1 MLATTAA
8 YTVWPRL
15 LPAALAPLCLLLSAI
30 IHHDGAMHG
39 LTIDRSL
46 EAGRMQQACICI
58 RSHAWLMQVHVLFP
72 SNGFLRRMQR
82 KESSRGGRAAA

>member
-1 MLATTAA
+1 M
-8 YTVWPRL
+8 
-15 LPAALAPLCLLLSAI
+15 
-30 IHHDGAMHG
+30 M
-39 LTIDRSL
+39 TIDRSL